1 MVPLYGYSP
10 GAALQ
15 EGGLS
20 PAVPPGKA
28 QFPAAI
34 DLKAHMVKDELR
46 TALVSKCQIRDVDHG
61 HIAFLLCADP
71 HVRSGAP
78 QISANAAHMSVS
90 SVISDS
96 PCFCAAKTAAGEQTS
111 PAAGHTAFT
120 PHPGLCDTWVRSAV
134 CLPAMA
140 WKRRR
145 VFAAATLYA
154 KTRRSD
160 PHLHTPPIIHQ
171 SPVIL
176 AHFRRDC
183 KPPLMLPPSER

>member
-10 GAALQ
+10 WTAA

-78 QISANAAHMSVS
+78 QTSANAAHMSVS

-96 PCFCAAKTAAGEQTS
+96 PCFCAAKNGPRESRAS
-111 PAAGHTAFT
+111 PAGRHTAFT

-134 CLPAMA
+134 CLPCNGME
-140 WKRRR
+140 KD
-145 VFAAATLYA
+145 AASSPQQPSMP
-154 KTRRSD
+154 KHEGQIRIF
-160 PHLHTPPIIHQ
+160 TPLQ
-171 SPVIL
+171 SFINL
-176 AHFRRDC
+176 R
-183 KPPLMLPPSER
+183 LS

>member
-1 MVPLYGYSP
+1 MKNNYPK
-10 GAALQ
+10 
-15 EGGLS
+15 
-20 PAVPPGKA
+20 PGKA

-78 QISANAAHMSVS
+78 QTSANAAHMSVS

-96 PCFCAAKTAAGEQTS
+96 PCFCAAKNGRGRADLSRGRAYGIHPASGAVRYLGEIS
-111 PAAGHTAFT
+111 
-120 PHPGLCDTWVRSAV
+120 GLPSLQWHG
-134 CLPAMA
+134 
-140 WKRRR
+140 KRRC